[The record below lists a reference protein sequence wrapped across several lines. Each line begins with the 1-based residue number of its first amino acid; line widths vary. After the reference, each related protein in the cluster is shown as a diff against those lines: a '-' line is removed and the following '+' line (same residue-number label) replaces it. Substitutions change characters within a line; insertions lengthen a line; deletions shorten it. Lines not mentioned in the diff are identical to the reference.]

1 MNILTIDGGG
11 IRGLIPALILAEIEE
26 KTGKPISSL
35 FDLIAGTST
44 GGLLAI
50 ALSVSD
56 VYGKPKL
63 TAKEMVDIY
72 LNRSDEIFKRSIF
85 HRLQAIDSIRDE
97 KYQKDGFINILDD
110 LLGATTMKDTLTEI
124 IIPAYETERRIPWFF
139 KSIHAKNPEKKNY
152 DFFLKDIA
160 LATSA
165 APTYFEPHKV
175 KYEETNYLSFVDGGL
190 FANNPTM
197 CALIDAKVFFG
208 KDEKEVNIVS
218 LGTGQMNKRYDFDD
232 IKDWGLINW
241 ARPVIDCTFDGM
253 NDTVDYQVNKLVPKE
268 RYFRFQTELI
278 NSSDELDDISDNNL
292 RGLRLDAENLL
303 HKEFRKFHAMLER
316 INPELDEKL
325 V

>member
-63 TAKEMVDIY
+63 AAQDIVDLY
-72 LNRSDEIFKRSIF
+72 LNKGDEIFKRSIL
-85 HRLQAIDSIRDE
+85 HRLQAADSLFDE
-97 KYQKDGFINILDD
+97 KYQKDGFVAILDD
-110 LLGATTMKDTLTEI
+110 LLGTTTMKDTLTEI
-124 IIPAYETERRIPWFF
+124 VIPAYETERRIPWFF
-139 KSIHAKNPEKKNY
+139 KSRHAKNPEKKDY
-152 DFFLKDIA
+152 DFPLKDIA

-175 KYEETNYLSFVDGGL
+175 KYQENNYLSFVDGGL

-197 CALIDAKVFFG
+197 CALIDAKVLFG
-208 KDEKEVNIVS
+208 KSEKDVNIVS
-218 LGTGQMNKRYDFDD
+218 LGTGQMSKRYGFDD
-232 IKDWGLINW
+232 IKDWGLPRW
-241 ARPVIDCTFDGM
+241 ARPVLDCTFDGM
-253 NDTVDYQVNKLVPKE
+253 NDTVHYQVNKLMPQGQ
-268 RYFRFQTELI
+268 YFRFQTELI
-278 NSSDELDDISDNNL
+278 NGNDDMDDISEDNL
-292 RGLRLDAENLL
+292 RNLRLDAENLL
-303 HKEFRKFHAMLER
+303 HDEFRLFRAMIER

-325 V
+325 A